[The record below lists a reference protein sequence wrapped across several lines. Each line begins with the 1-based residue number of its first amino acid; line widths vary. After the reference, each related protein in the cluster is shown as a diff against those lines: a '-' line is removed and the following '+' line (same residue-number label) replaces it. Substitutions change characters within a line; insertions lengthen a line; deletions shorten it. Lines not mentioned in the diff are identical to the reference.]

1 MDMKKEK
8 LNFYYLKDTGLV
20 AKGYS
25 FHHWIYYNYK
35 WNQDTK
41 SIVFDKLCG
50 FDPSEPDD
58 SPYAFGS
65 TSVMDEIE
73 EISYETAMDILAEQI
88 VTNLLLKWSEDFKER
103 KAEWDQNPEWPA
115 KHVETSFCLF
125 GNRYTLTADDLG
137 LPEGPWDEGF
147 METIQKD
154 METDLAEVGATEISS
169 IGFLD

>member
-1 MDMKKEK
+1 MKTEK
-8 LNFYYLKDTGLV
+8 LTFYLLKDTGLI
-20 AKGYS
+20 AKGIGYS
-25 FHHWIYYNYK
+25 YWFYYNNK
-35 WNQDTK
+35 WEEDTE
-41 SIVFDKLCG
+41 SIVSDKLNG
-50 FDPSEPDD
+50 FDSSEPED

-65 TSVMDEIE
+65 TSVMDEIK
-73 EISYETAMDILAEQI
+73 EISYEEAMNLLADQI
-88 VTNLLLKWSEDFKER
+88 VYNLIYKWSEDFKER

-137 LPEGPWDEGF
+137 LSEGPWDEGF

-154 METDLAEVGATEISS
+154 MEKDLAEVGATEISS